1 MSCSENVTSKE
12 QSVMEM
18 QRQKTSGY
26 EDEINL
32 MDYFIVLWKHKY
44 FIGFGA
50 LLPTLIVAAILLFC
64 PKNYSV
70 TYTYEIEDNG
80 LYNGPNQVVHD
91 KFNWGPNTKNFDVFC
106 DIFYSQENI
115 SKLVNK
121 LRENGMAK
129 YADLMNK
136 ANTRKDIEKFAA
148 FEIKSPYA
156 DLSKVNTTESAKSE
170 QSKQLTVMLLKLTIT
185 GRLQNDILKIASVI
199 RDNLENVIPVYFV
212 GKELNASVQENRD
225 EMAQIERERFNVNL
239 ALKKDR
245 AILAKLKNI
254 ITQTSKSEEN
264 ITLQFNVS
272 DKSEYIPIAYQTQAA
287 EAKVVQ
293 LEEQIAADS
302 ERYAYYKDL
311 LTLNEKLSAEIKDK
325 ASSYYTI
332 QQFQLFLTGF
342 TDGCKNEGLKDYLN
356 SYIKNISNRI
366 SASMPVTEKPR
377 VYPVPVAKGTVKK
390 IATAF
395 AIALALSV
403 FTAFLLEGL
412 KKVKLKL
419 LSS

>member
-1 MSCSENVTSKE
+1 
-12 QSVMEM
+12 
-18 QRQKTSGY
+18 
-26 EDEINL
+26 
-32 MDYFIVLWKHKY
+32 
-44 FIGFGA
+44 
-50 LLPTLIVAAILLFC
+50 
-64 PKNYSV
+64 
-70 TYTYEIEDNG
+70 
-80 LYNGPNQVVHD
+80 
-91 KFNWGPNTKNFDVFC
+91 VFC

-148 FEIKSPYA
+148 FEVKSPYA

-170 QSKQLTVMLLKLTIT
+170 QSKQLKVMLLKLTIT

-272 DKSEYIPIAYQTQAA
+272 DKSEYIPIAYQIQAA